1 MRSLPI
7 HHCTLC
13 VHYQYIIAH
22 YAFTTNTSLHTM
34 RSLPIH
40 HCTLCVHYQYIIAH
54 YAFTTNTSLHT
65 IRSLSAHYPHTIT
78 HYTQTIRTSYTHYAP
93 TSCDMLSSWPW
104 LPVSCTA
111 TCCSSRWAV
120 DSAELSPAGDWISS
134 RRLTR
139 EAWRGEESGS
149 GQRDEGEER
158 EGGERRVRVR
168 V

>member
-13 VHYQYIIAH
+13 VHYPHIIA
-22 YAFTTNTSLHTM
+22 YYVFTSHTSLHTM
-34 RSLPIH
+34 HSLATH
-40 HCTLCVHYQYIIAH
+40 HCTLCVHYPHIIAH
-54 YAFTTNTSLHT
+54 YALTIHTSLHT
-65 IRSLSAHYPHTIT
+65 IRSLSAHY
-78 HYTQTIRTSYTHYAP
+78 TQTIRTSHTHYTP

-149 GQRDEGEER
+149 GRRDEGEER

-168 V
+168 A